1 MAAPGKNVQLV
12 WAVALILAGLGV
24 FYRIPQVMPR
34 VREIAYFSWIMPFI
48 YFCFYLMGI
57 LLVGGGVKKLIGL
70 YRRRGEGE
78 DGRG

>member
-1 MAAPGKNVQLV
+1 MAAPGKNFQFV
-12 WAVALILAGLGV
+12 WAVALIMAGLGV

-34 VREIAYFSWIMPFI
+34 VREIAYFSGIMPFI

-70 YRRRGEGE
+70 YRRRDEGD

>member
-1 MAAPGKNVQLV
+1 MAAPGKNFQLM

-34 VREIAYFSWIMPFI
+34 VREIAYFSGIMPFI

-57 LLVGGGVKKLIGL
+57 LLVGGGVKKLIAL
-70 YRRRGEGE
+70 YRRRDGGGEG
-78 DGRG
+78 RG

>member
-1 MAAPGKNVQLV
+1 MAAPGKNVQLA

-34 VREIAYFSWIMPFI
+34 VREIAYFSGIMPFI

>member
-1 MAAPGKNVQLV
+1 MAAPGKNVQLL

-34 VREIAYFSWIMPFI
+34 VREIAYFSGIMPFI

-70 YRRRGEGE
+70 CRRRKEGE